1 MYQSNIASHYNRH
14 YGRAKTSV
22 LDSPSKMLLQ
32 NKRMLEDESEDEFSS
47 NDKLD
52 GKQRVTEQKLG
63 RIMFLVT
70 LAVLL
75 GNLLKAASEC
85 SATVLFL
92 IGIIDIFLRC
102 YSGIIINAVTSSWGG
117 LTDSAHPLCVF
128 TTTSCFLLCLQRTQ
142 FARQVMVLCVNW
154 RDTTTA
160 AQLLQWQAVGDGW
173 SSASAAITSQ
183 NSKYKIIAYQFSF
196 LWLRIFYNRHPPTR
210 ALQFSPLETS
220 PDGVSK
226 LAVCLLIKSTTWIP
240 PPYDCWTCLG
250 FGNRRGHSMFTISRG
265 RLASETPISTW
276 IEKYRQMF
284 VGWWID

>member
-1 MYQSNIASHYNRH
+1 MYQSNITSHYNRH

-102 YSGIIINAVTSSWGG
+102 YSGIIKNAVTSSWGG

-183 NSKYKIIAYQFSF
+183 NSKYTR
-196 LWLRIFYNRHPPTR
+196 LLRIN
-210 ALQFSPLETS
+210 SPS
-220 PDGVSK
+220 SGC
-226 LAVCLLIKSTTWIP
+226 AFSTTVIHRRVPFNSP
-240 PPYDCWTCLG
+240 P
-250 FGNRRGHSMFTISRG
+250 
-265 RLASETPISTW
+265 
-276 IEKYRQMF
+276 
-284 VGWWID
+284 